1 LYSAQ
6 DEKQRMINKDIIKQ
20 IIRQFHESTLPETIS
35 RNLELPVGSGKV
47 ISLIGARR
55 CGKTYLLFD
64 TIKKLTAQGIPVENI
79 LFLNFEDE
87 RLSFQMH
94 ELDLIIQ
101 AWHELHNGSASD
113 KHYFF
118 FDEIQNINGWEKFVR
133 RLYDTETLN
142 IFISGSNSAFLATD
156 IATSMRGRTLNFE
169 VFPFS
174 FDEYLRYKAIDIDYY
189 SPAIRSVIINE
200 FDKYIR
206 YGSFPETIGK
216 NTFQYN
222 ETLRAYYYVMLY
234 KDLIERYNINSA
246 SVLKHFIEKLV
257 DNLTK
262 GFSLNK
268 VYNTLRSMGLALD
281 KNLIYNLIIYI
292 ENIYLAFKIERYDYS
307 LASRKRSDK
316 KVYFIDN
323 GLARIITHQFST
335 DIGKLLENA
344 VFIYLRQ
351 KLGSLY
357 ENNIFYFK
365 ENTECDFIVF
375 DRDRPTHCIQVCY
388 DISDTDTRKR
398 EIKGL
403 IGALHY
409 FKLDKGYII
418 TAEHEEEFEMDG
430 KQIYIRPAYKVFIQ
444 NQL

>member
-1 LYSAQ
+1 
-6 DEKQRMINKDIIKQ
+6 MINKDTIKQ
-20 IIRQFHESTLPETIS
+20 IIKQFHKQKLPKIIS
-35 RNLELPVGSGKV
+35 RNCKLPVNSGKV
-47 ISLIGARR
+47 ISLVGARR

-64 TIKKLTAQGIPVENI
+64 TINKLKAQGINIEDI

-87 RLSFQMH
+87 RLSSEIH

-101 AWHELHNGSASD
+101 SWRELHNGGTSE

-133 RLYDTETLN
+133 RLYDTETRN

-156 IATSMRGRTLNFE
+156 IATSMRGRALNFE
-169 VFPFS
+169 VFPFG
-174 FDEYLRYKAIDIDYY
+174 FDEYLRYKTIDTDYY
-189 SPAIRSVIINE
+189 SPANRSVIINE
-200 FDKYIR
+200 FDNYIR

-234 KDLIERYNINSA
+234 KDLIERYNINSV
-246 SVLKHFIEKLV
+246 SVIKHFIEKLV
-257 DNLTK
+257 DNLSK

-268 VYNTLRSMGLALD
+268 IYNSLRSMGLTMD
-281 KNLIYNLIIYI
+281 KNLIYNLIIYV
-292 ENIYLAFKIERYDYS
+292 ENIYLAFKIERYSYS

-316 KVYFIDN
+316 KAYFIDN
-323 GLARIITHQFST
+323 GLARIITLQFSA
-335 DIGKLLENA
+335 DYGKLLENT
-344 VFIYLRQ
+344 VFRFLRQ

-357 ENNIFYFK
+357 ENNIFYYK
-365 ENTECDFIVF
+365 DKTECDFIVF
-375 DRDRPTHCIQVCY
+375 DRRQATHCIQVSY
-388 DISDTDTRKR
+388 DISDENTRQR

-403 IGALHY
+403 IDALKY

-418 TAEHEEEFEMDG
+418 TAEQEEELQIEN
-430 KQIYIRPAYKVFIQ
+430 KQIIIKPAYKLLIDNEF
-444 NQL
+444 